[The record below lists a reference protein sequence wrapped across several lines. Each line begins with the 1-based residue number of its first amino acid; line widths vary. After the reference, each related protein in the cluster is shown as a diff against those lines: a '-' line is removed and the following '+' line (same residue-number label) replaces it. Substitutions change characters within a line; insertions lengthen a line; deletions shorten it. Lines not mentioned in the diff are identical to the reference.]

1 MVNAVQGDGKMLK
14 DHIRMRN
21 RRWVRGDI
29 DRKSIFCHQVCAS
42 VDNPIMKPRCVLGF
56 FSRVCIWYRTSNK
69 GCDNVFF
76 PPIVHLL
83 LIVGIAQKKDLSTP
97 IYISLLIFFH

>member
-29 DRKSIFCHQVCAS
+29 DRKSIFSHQVCAS
-42 VDNPIMKPRCVLGF
+42 ADNLIMKPRCVLGF
-56 FSRVCIWYRTSNK
+56 FSRVCILYRTSNK

-76 PPIVHLL
+76 SPPLF
-83 LIVGIAQKKDLSTP
+83 
-97 IYISLLIFFH
+97 IYC